1 MVHISW
7 AAPLQQMTSG
17 CFFFIFHSAHTTNLQ
32 RVILHFPG
40 YRTVRRS
47 IADFACAC
55 NSCKTWNPKEN
66 ENRKHR
72 YTSAFPASLGFL
84 ILQIP
89 LNSETTLKPLHF
101 HGYTSARTVNR
112 CQNISTHLSQE
123 LSWWGISY
131 QPHNP
136 KTRHRNWHT
145 ISRKW
150 ALEITWSNCFSHKVI
165 FHFSKLRQSEC
176 VYYI

>member
-1 MVHISW
+1 M
-7 AAPLQQMTSG
+7 
-17 CFFFIFHSAHTTNLQ
+17 FFFFFFYSAHPHNLQ
-32 RVILHFPG
+32 RGDLTFSRIQNCTAINKQILHVHVTLQDLKPKG
-40 YRTVRRS
+40 KRKTGS
-47 IADFACAC
+47 ID
-55 NSCKTWNPKEN
+55 TP
-66 ENRKHR
+66 
-72 YTSAFPASLGFL
+72 SAFPASLDFF

-101 HGYTSARTVNR
+101 HGYASARTVNR

-123 LSWWGISY
+123 LFLVRISY

-150 ALEITWSNCFSHKVI
+150 ALEIT
-165 FHFSKLRQSEC
+165 
-176 VYYI
+176 